1 MKDVLRMLLKI
12 LLKDTL
18 IVGLLEL
25 LLKLFLDPKLPKPSR
40 KDGKFPLEKR
50 DWTHLKRRERID

>member
-1 MKDVLRMLLKI
+1 M

-18 IVGLLEL
+18 IVGLLKL